1 MSRPDDDEEALRWGD
16 QSDPTYTESPVST
29 PAEAAERAAG
39 EAAEAAGERT
49 QLGSVQLV
57 SYGVLAGIYL
67 LFTVGWAFVVSRTV
81 GSSSV
86 LLATI
91 MFQLGQFLAIA
102 AAPLWFTATFALT
115 RGRRPAVRLTW
126 LLIGAVVLLPLPFVL
141 GV

>member
-1 MSRPDDDEEALRWGD
+1 M
-16 QSDPTYTESPVST
+16 
-29 PAEAAERAAG
+29 
-39 EAAEAAGERT
+39 
-49 QLGSVQLV
+49 

-102 AAPLWFTATFALT
+102 AAPLWFTATFTLT
-115 RGRRPAVRLTW
+115 QGRRPAVRLTW
-126 LLIGAVVLLPLPFVL
+126 LLIGAVVLLPVPFVL